1 MVAMLKSRHGDHL
14 LELEESSE
22 ANVDIDID
30 EQLRFSEREL
40 LEVRATYT
48 VRKKAIE
55 TVLMSDPTLKA
66 VHLRANTPAH
76 RKLLPLINRRDV
88 LALVYE
94 NLATMCATTLEAL
107 SNAEVENRQVTK
119 TNQELT
125 HTMLDLTKEDQ
136 SWRDAISDTS
146 LKDQLQEIEADRQ
159 RSKAKWDTIKAI
171 VSATIVNSGVDWA
184 RDDQLRELVL
194 DESLD

>member
-76 RKLLPLINRRDV
+76 R
-88 LALVYE
+88 
-94 NLATMCATTLEAL
+94 
-107 SNAEVENRQVTK
+107 
-119 TNQELT
+119 
-125 HTMLDLTKEDQ
+125 
-136 SWRDAISDTS
+136 
-146 LKDQLQEIEADRQ
+146 
-159 RSKAKWDTIKAI
+159 
-171 VSATIVNSGVDWA
+171 
-184 RDDQLRELVL
+184 
-194 DESLD
+194 

>member
-1 MVAMLKSRHGDHL
+1 MNIA
-14 LELEESSE
+14 SSFCFW
-22 ANVDIDID
+22 IWPGI
-30 EQLRFSEREL
+30 
-40 LEVRATYT
+40 TIY
-48 VRKKAIE
+48 
-55 TVLMSDPTLKA
+55 
-66 VHLRANTPAH
+66 

-94 NLATMCATTLEAL
+94 NLATMCAATLEAL
-107 SNAEVENRQVTK
+107 SNAEVESRQVAK
-119 TNQELT
+119 ANQELT